1 MDMDRARVGWLGRG
15 AARARGPVGLLPVGL
30 RVACVGLAVVAL
42 AACQEEVPP
51 KTLRAPSPPEPR
63 AVAAEPEAID
73 PSAAEAE
80 EPDRLFV
87 LEQVN
92 SCFDD
97 LEQSLLSM
105 PVDQRLGAISG
116 ASTTVFQCSTQAIT
130 AEGYE
135 ITEDAVQVIRNA
147 MRERTP
153 GLTQKLMEM

>member
-1 MDMDRARVGWLGRG
+1 MVMERAIVGWFGQG
-15 AARARGPVGLLPVGL
+15 VVRAVLL
-30 RVACVGLAVVAL
+30 ACVCVTLG
-42 AACQEEVPP
+42 ACQDEAPP
-51 KTLRAPSPPEPR
+51 KTLRAPTPTTPTPAPGAVVTEPEPEGEP
-63 AVAAEPEAID
+63 AAEG
-73 PSAAEAE
+73 E
-80 EPDRLFV
+80 EPDSLFV

-92 SCFDD
+92 GCFDE

-105 PVDQRLGAISG
+105 PIDQRLGVISG

-135 ITEDAVQVIRNA
+135 ITDEAVQVIRNA